1 MRVFYWC
8 PFISNVA
15 TINAVIYSALSLK
28 KFSNKKIDPVII
40 NSLGEWHE
48 KTELDHNNIKK
59 INFFKINIIKYLPKL
74 GFLRSRFSYIIVFFL
89 TVVKLHNVLKK
100 EKPEYLI
107 VHLITY
113 VPLFLLFFFNY
124 KTKIILRIS
133 GYPKLNIFRKFYW
146 NLISNK
152 IHLVT
157 APTKLTME
165 YIKKQKIFSENKI
178 VFLPDPAIYVKKIN
192 NLIKQKIDLPK
203 DISKENSIISI
214 GRLTKQK
221 NQIFLIKNFPNLLK
235 KYKDLN
241 LFILGDGECKNILQK
256 EIDRNNLNSKVF
268 LLGHIKNIFP
278 FIKNSKMFILTSRWE
293 DPGFVL
299 IEAAYM
305 NKTVLSSDCP
315 NGPKEILDNEK
326 NGFLFE
332 SNSTASFLKKFDEIQ
347 KSEKS
352 VLLKK
357 KISFKKKIKEFT
369 LLNHFNVFSNLLI
382 DHEN

>member
-28 KFSNKKIDPVII
+28 KFSNKKIDPIII

-48 KTELDHNNIKK
+48 KTELDKNNIKK
-59 INFFKINIIKYLPKL
+59 INFFKTNIIKYLPKL
-74 GFLRSRFSYIIVFFL
+74 GFLKSRFSYLMVFFL

-113 VPLFLLFFFNY
+113 VPLFLLLFFNY

-133 GYPKLNIFRKFYW
+133 GYPKLNNFRKFYW

-165 YIKKQKIFSENKI
+165 YIKKQKIFNENKI
-178 VFLPDPAIYVKKIN
+178 VFLPDPAIYVKRIN
-192 NLIKQKIDLPK
+192 NLMKQKTDLPNG
-203 DISKENSIISI
+203 ISKENSIISI
-214 GRLTKQK
+214 GRLTNQK
-221 NQIFLIKNFPNLLK
+221 NQIFLIKNFPNLIK
-235 KYKDLN
+235 KYKNLN
-241 LFILGDGECKNILQK
+241 LFILGDGENRNILQK

-268 LLGHIKNIFP
+268 LLGHKKNIFP
-278 FIKNSKMFILTSRWE
+278 YIKNSKAFVLTSLWE

-299 IEAAYM
+299 LEAGFA
-305 NKTVLSSDCP
+305 NKIIISSNCP
-315 NGPKEILDNEK
+315 NGPEELMMGGK

-332 SNSTASFLKKFDEIQ
+332 NNSSEDFIRIFDKYMLEDQ
-347 KSEKS
+347 KLINSKIINF
-352 VLLKK
+352 K
-357 KISFKKKIKEFT
+357 KICKNFT
-369 LLNHFNVFSNLLI
+369 LYGHFKILNEILI
-382 DHEN
+382 

>member
-315 NGPKEILDNEK
+315 NGPKEILNNEK

-332 SNSTASFLKKFDEIQ
+332 SNSKASFLKKFDEIQ

-357 KISFKKKIKEFT
+357 KNIF
-369 LLNHFNVFSNLLI
+369 
-382 DHEN
+382 

>member
-315 NGPKEILDNEK
+315 NGPKEILNNEK

-332 SNSTASFLKKFDEIQ
+332 SNSKASFLKKFDEIQ

-369 LLNHFNVFSNLLI
+369 LVNHFNVFSNLLI
-382 DHEN
+382 DYEN

>member
-1 MRVFYWC
+1 M
-8 PFISNVA
+8 
-15 TINAVIYSALSLK
+15 
-28 KFSNKKIDPVII
+28 
-40 NSLGEWHE
+40 
-48 KTELDHNNIKK
+48 
-59 INFFKINIIKYLPKL
+59 
-74 GFLRSRFSYIIVFFL
+74 
-89 TVVKLHNVLKK
+89 
-100 EKPEYLI
+100 
-107 VHLITY
+107 
-113 VPLFLLFFFNY
+113 
-124 KTKIILRIS
+124 
-133 GYPKLNIFRKFYW
+133 
-146 NLISNK
+146 
-152 IHLVT
+152 
-157 APTKLTME
+157 
-165 YIKKQKIFSENKI
+165 
-178 VFLPDPAIYVKKIN
+178 
-192 NLIKQKIDLPK
+192 
-203 DISKENSIISI
+203 
-214 GRLTKQK
+214 
-221 NQIFLIKNFPNLLK
+221 
-235 KYKDLN
+235 
-241 LFILGDGECKNILQK
+241 GDGECKNILQK

-369 LLNHFNVFSNLLI
+369 LVNHFNVFSNLLI